1 MPGPDHRPEPGDDAD
16 VEEITDDIER
26 TREEVGE
33 TVAALAE
40 KFDVKQRAQQK
51 VDETK
56 VLVVDAV
63 TDDRGAI
70 KPALPV
76 VAAAVATATILLGI
90 IIWRRRR

>member
-16 VEEITDDIER
+16 VEEITGDIER

-33 TVAALAE
+33 TVAALAD
-40 KFDVKQRAQQK
+40 KFDVKQRAQEK
-51 VDETK
+51 VDETRE
-56 VLVVDAV
+56 LVVDAV

>member
-1 MPGPDHRPEPGDDAD
+1 MPGPDHRPEPGDDAG

-26 TREEVGE
+26 TRQEVGE
-33 TVAALAE
+33 TVAALAG
-40 KFDVKQRAQQK
+40 KLDVKGRAQQK

-56 VLVVDAV
+56 EVVVDAV

-76 VAAAVATATILLGI
+76 VAAVVGTATILLGI

>member
-1 MPGPDHRPEPGDDAD
+1 MPGPDHRPEPGDDAN

-26 TREEVGE
+26 TRQEVGE
-33 TVAALAE
+33 TVAALAD
-40 KFDVKQRAQQK
+40 KLDVKGRAQQK
-51 VDETK
+51 VGETK
-56 VLVVDAV
+56 EMVVDAV

-76 VAAAVATATILLGI
+76 VAAVLGTATILLGI